1 MAVDIRLTVTNRKG
15 YPVVAS
21 ALVVSAAIVAVAIVF
36 ASSVGGSNIST
47 EALAYTRTESAIAA
61 LATSQGAI
69 QRSVAIAQAD
79 PAQREM
85 VLEAA
90 SMAVLTSRDRVQ
102 QLDRGLSPETAADAI
117 AYFDVAVDVLDLV
130 DRGDFDQA
138 AGLVTGDLASEYA
151 TLLDRLLD
159 RRDGLGSAL
168 QSMDDRAAAAA
179 TATRFV
185 IALAIPLIVGVLALG
200 TYRRRESQRIL
211 QEQVE
216 YERDLRKS
224 RDDFIANVSHEL
236 RTPLTAVFGFAQLL
250 DAGLIESR
258 EERDDLIRLIYGE
271 SGELV
276 RMVEDLLTAARLTEG
291 ELAYKLEAVD
301 VATEVEDVIE
311 VLTRLGT
318 DIAILGVE
326 GHVRADRLRF
336 RQIVRNLLANAA
348 RYGGETVVVTGTKA
362 GDMYRLVVADNG
374 SGVQDETVDTMFER
388 FSHYEDASLA
398 RGGLG
403 LGLSI
408 VRTLLEDMAGTIRYE
423 RVDGWSRFVVELP
436 VAVSIRGTVRD
447 ESMVAGA

>member
-1 MAVDIRLTVTNRKG
+1 MNRSG
-15 YPVVAS
+15 YLVIAS
-21 ALVVSAAIVAVAIVF
+21 ALVVSALIVGVAMVF

-47 EALAYTRTESAIAA
+47 EALAFTRTESAIAT

-79 PAQREM
+79 PAQHDAI
-85 VLEAA
+85 LDAA
-90 SMAVLTSRDRVQ
+90 SMAVETSQDRLQ
-102 QLDRGLSPETAADAI
+102 QLGPDLSPEMAADVD
-117 AYFDVAVDVLDLV
+117 AYFDGAFEVLGLV
-130 DRGDFDQA
+130 DRSEFELA
-138 AGLVTGDLASEYA
+138 AASVAGDLASGYA
-151 TLLDRLLD
+151 RLVDRLLD
-159 RRDGLGSAL
+159 RRDAQGATL
-168 QSMDDRAAAAA
+168 QSMDDRAATAA

-185 IALAIPLIVGVLALG
+185 IALAVPLVVGVLALG

-216 YERDLRKS
+216 SERDLRKS

-250 DAGLIESR
+250 DAGLIESA
-258 EERDDLIRLIYGE
+258 EERDDLTRLIYGE

-291 ELAYKLEAVD
+291 ELAYKLESVD
-301 VATEVEDVIE
+301 VAVEVGDVIE
-311 VLTRLGT
+311 VLSRMGS
-318 DIAILGVE
+318 DIAVLGVE

-336 RQIVRNLLANAA
+336 RQIVRNLLSNAA
-348 RYGGETVVVTGTKA
+348 RYGGETVVVTGKK
-362 GDMYRLVVADNG
+362 DDDVYRLVVADNG
-374 SGVQDETVDTMFER
+374 DGVQDETVETMFER

-436 VAVSIRGTVRD
+436 VAIAIRGAVRD
-447 ESMVAGA
+447 ESIVAGA

>member
-1 MAVDIRLTVTNRKG
+1 M
-15 YPVVAS
+15 
-21 ALVVSAAIVAVAIVF
+21 VF

-47 EALAYTRTESAIAA
+47 EALAFARAESAIAT
-61 LATSQGAI
+61 LATSQGAL
-69 QRSVAIAQAD
+69 QRAVAIAQAD
-79 PAQREM
+79 PTQHDTI
-85 VLEAA
+85 LDAA
-90 SMAVLTSRDRVQ
+90 SIAVTTSEDRVRQ
-102 QLDRGLSPETAADAI
+102 FDAALSPQMAADATG
-117 AYFDVAVDVLDLV
+117 YFNSAKEVLGLV
-130 DRGDFDQA
+130 DRGEFEDA
-138 AGLVTGDLASEYA
+138 TAVVAGNLASDYA
-151 TLLDRLLD
+151 RLVGRLVD
-159 RRDGLGSAL
+159 QRDAHGSAL
-168 QSMDDRAAAAA
+168 QSMDDQAATAA

-185 IALAIPLIVGVLALG
+185 IALAIPLVVGILALG

-250 DAGLIESR
+250 DAGLIASH
-258 EERDDLIRLIYGE
+258 EEQDDLIRLIYGE

-291 ELAYKLEAVD
+291 ELAYKLESVD
-301 VATEVEDVIE
+301 VAVEVADVIE
-311 VLTRLGT
+311 VLSRMGS

-336 RQIVRNLLANAA
+336 RQIVRNLLSNAA
-348 RYGGETVVVTGTKA
+348 RYGGETVVVTGKR
-362 GDMYRLVVADNG
+362 DHDVYRLVVADNG
-374 SGVQDETVDTMFER
+374 DGVPEETVETMFER

-436 VAVSIRGTVRD
+436 VAVAIRGTVRD
-447 ESMVAGA
+447 ESIVAGA

>member
-1 MAVDIRLTVTNRKG
+1 M
-15 YPVVAS
+15 
-21 ALVVSAAIVAVAIVF
+21 VF
-36 ASSVGGSNIST
+36 ASSVGGSNISN
-47 EALAYTRTESAIAA
+47 EALAFARTESAIAT

-69 QRSVAIAQAD
+69 QRSLAIAQAD
-79 PAQREM
+79 PAQHDAI
-85 VLEAA
+85 LDAA
-90 SMAVLTSRDRVQ
+90 SIAVSASQDRVQ
-102 QLDRGLSPETAADAI
+102 QLEPDLPSEMAANGV
-117 AYFDVAVDVLDLV
+117 AYFDGANEVLGLIDRSEFDLAAALVA
-130 DRGDFDQA
+130 
-138 AGLVTGDLASEYA
+138 GDLASDYER
-151 TLLDRLLD
+151 LVGRLLD
-159 RRDGLGSAL
+159 RRDAQGSAL
-168 QSMDDRAAAAA
+168 QSMDDRAATAA

-185 IALAIPLIVGVLALG
+185 IALAIPLVVGGLVLG

-211 QEQVE
+211 EEQVE

-291 ELAYKLEAVD
+291 ELAYKLESVD
-301 VATEVEDVIE
+301 VAVEVGDVIE
-311 VLTRLGT
+311 VLSRQGS

-336 RQIVRNLLANAA
+336 RQIVRNLLSNAA
-348 RYGGETVVVTGTKA
+348 RYGGETVVVTGKR
-362 GDMYRLVVADNG
+362 DDDVYRLVVADNG
-374 SGVQDETVDTMFER
+374 DGVPGEMVEPMFDR

-408 VRTLLEDMAGTIRYE
+408 VRALLEDMAGTIRYE

-436 VAVSIRGTVRD
+436 VAVSIRGVVRD

>member
-1 MAVDIRLTVTNRKG
+1 MNRRG
-15 YPVVAS
+15 YLVIAS
-21 ALVVSAAIVAVAIVF
+21 ALVVSALIVGVAIVF

-47 EALAYTRTESAIAA
+47 EALAFTRTESAIAT
-61 LATSQGAI
+61 LATSQGAL
-69 QRSVAIAQAD
+69 QRAVAIAQAD
-79 PAQREM
+79 PAQHDAI
-85 VLEAA
+85 LDAA
-90 SMAVLTSRDRVQ
+90 SMAVSTSQDRIQ
-102 QLDRGLSPETAADAI
+102 QLDPDLSPEMAADAV
-117 AYFDVAVDVLDLV
+117 AYFDSAIEVLGLV
-130 DRGDFDQA
+130 DRSEFELA
-138 AGLVTGDLASEYA
+138 ATVVAEDLASDYA
-151 TLLDRLLD
+151 RLVGRLLD
-159 RRDGLGSAL
+159 RRDAHGSAL
-168 QSMDDRAAAAA
+168 QSMDDRAATAA

-185 IALAIPLIVGVLALG
+185 IALAIPLVVGGLALG

-250 DAGLIESR
+250 DAGLIENR

-291 ELAYKLEAVD
+291 ELAYKLESVD
-301 VATEVEDVIE
+301 VAVEVGDVIE
-311 VLTRLGT
+311 VLSRMGSE
-318 DIAILGVE
+318 IAILGVE

-336 RQIVRNLLANAA
+336 RQIVRNLLSNAA
-348 RYGGETVVVTGTKA
+348 RYGGETVVVTGKK
-362 GDMYRLVVADNG
+362 GDDVYRLVVADNG
-374 SGVQDETVDTMFER
+374 DGVPDEMVEPMFER
-388 FSHYEDASLA
+388 FSQYEDASLA

-436 VAVSIRGTVRD
+436 VAVSIRGAVRD
-447 ESMVAGA
+447 ESIAAGA

>member
-1 MAVDIRLTVTNRKG
+1 M
-15 YPVVAS
+15 
-21 ALVVSAAIVAVAIVF
+21 VSTSIVAVAIVF
-36 ASSVGGSNIST
+36 ASSVGGSNISA
-47 EALAYTRTESAIAA
+47 EALAFTRAESAIAT
-61 LATSQGAI
+61 LATSQGAV
-69 QRSVAIAQAD
+69 QRAVAIAQAD
-79 PAQREM
+79 PAQHDAT
-85 VLEAA
+85 LKAA
-90 SMAVLTSRDRVQ
+90 SIAVSTSEDRVR
-102 QLDRGLSPETAADAI
+102 QLDPDLSPQMAADA
-117 AYFDVAVDVLDLV
+117 ADYFRSATEVLSLADRREFEDAAAVVA
-130 DRGDFDQA
+130 
-138 AGLVTGDLASEYA
+138 GDLASEYE
-151 TLLDRLLD
+151 RLVGRLVD
-159 RRDGLGSAL
+159 RRDAHGSAL
-168 QSMDDRAAAAA
+168 QLMDDRAATAA

-185 IALAIPLIVGVLALG
+185 IALAVPLLVGVLAFG

-250 DAGLIESR
+250 DAGLIASR

-291 ELAYKLEAVD
+291 ELAYKLESVD
-301 VATEVEDVIE
+301 VAVEVADVIE
-311 VLTRLGT
+311 VLSRMGS

-336 RQIVRNLLANAA
+336 RQIVRNLLSNAA
-348 RYGGETVVVTGTKA
+348 RYGGETVVVTGKR
-362 GDMYRLVVADNG
+362 DHDVYRLVVADNG
-374 SGVQDETVDTMFER
+374 DGVPDETVETMFER

-436 VAVSIRGTVRD
+436 VAVAIRGTARE
-447 ESMVAGA
+447 ESIVAGA